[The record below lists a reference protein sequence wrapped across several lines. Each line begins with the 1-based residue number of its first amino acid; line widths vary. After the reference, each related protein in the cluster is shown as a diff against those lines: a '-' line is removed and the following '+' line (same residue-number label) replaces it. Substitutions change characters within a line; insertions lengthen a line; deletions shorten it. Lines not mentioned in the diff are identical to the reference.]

1 LTVIQSIAHRSL
13 TGDLSLAQGREIFE
27 ARLQALARTQRQLT
41 STKRDTVSLEEII
54 RSEFDAFPSQM
65 KIDGDEIF
73 LDYQQAQKFFLAVH
87 ELTTNAVK
95 YGALSAPTGGVKIA
109 WSISANGSGHEL
121 KFRWEGHGGPPVI
134 VPTRE
139 GFGSTLLKATF
150 AKTRMEYASAGF
162 SCEIEANVPHSS

>member
-1 LTVIQSIAHRSL
+1 M

-73 LDYQQAQKFFLAVH
+73 LDYQQAQKFSLAVH
-87 ELTTNAVK
+87 ELTINAVK

-121 KFRWEGHGGPPVI
+121 KFSLGRTRRAARYRTDERRLWQYAIESNIRKNTHGVCVGGV
-134 VPTRE
+134 
-139 GFGSTLLKATF
+139 FL
-150 AKTRMEYASAGF
+150 
-162 SCEIEANVPHSS
+162 